1 MTERPMR
8 LMIWAMG
15 LFATLMGPAA
25 AQDAPLASL
34 QTGDDAKGWEAVGRL
49 DIEGKGFCTGALI
62 APDLVLTAA
71 HCLYDRGSGDRID
84 PSRIEF
90 QAGLR
95 NGRAL
100 AYRDVRR
107 AVIPAGYVFDG
118 TMSDV
123 ASQADVALL
132 ELSRPIRLTQ
142 IAPFEITSRLAMGT
156 QVGVVSYAQD
166 RSEAP
171 SLQEACSVLGQSR
184 GVYVLSCD
192 VNFGASGAP
201 IFVFEGG
208 VARIVSVVSAKAEMD
223 GQQVALGTALGLP
236 MAELR
241 ALLDIGGGGAF
252 QAVTPHVRVMG
263 ETERAGT
270 GAKFVRP

>member
-1 MTERPMR
+1 MR

-156 QVGVVSYAQD
+156 RVGVVSYAQD

-201 IFVFEGG
+201 VFVFEGG

-236 MAELR
+236 LAELR
-241 ALLDIGGGGAF
+241 ALLDMGGGGAF
-252 QAVTPHVRVMG
+252 QAVTPRVRVMG